1 MESLDHGARTT
12 GVQDDNVDM
21 GDPLDRANSPLAQQT
36 KTTDA
41 AADNDDDTGGDD
53 DSNEEEEYEIEDI
66 LGHELRNVSSLRVF
80 SYPVMSL
87 TRACRA
93 SLLRFV

>member
-1 MESLDHGARTT
+1 MESVDHGARTT
-12 GVQDDNVDM
+12 GVQDDNVDT
-21 GDPLDRANSPLAQQT
+21 DPLDRANSPPAQQT

-41 AADNDDDTGGDD
+41 AADNDDDTGSDD

-80 SYPVMSL
+80 SYSVMSL